1 MSAFGVIQMR
11 ENADQNNSEYGQF
24 LRISKFTALGSN
36 CSQIA
41 YIWHT
46 LVKRVHKLHTYDI
59 HSWGGFTNC
68 IHLIYTREEDSQ
80 IAYIWYTLVRRVHK
94 LHTFDIQSWGELTN
108 SIHLIYTR
116 EEDSKKRTLMRLFL
130 FVKKLVLQDRKPKQ
144 NVHHC
149 SDFKSPYSVT
159 YNPLGLNSW
168 QFR

>member
-1 MSAFGVIQMR
+1 MSAFGVIQSRCGKMR
-11 ENADQNNSEYGQF
+11 T
-24 LRISKFTALGSN
+24 RITPNTGSFYAFQSLLLWVVTA
-36 CSQIA
+36 
-41 YIWHT
+41 
-46 LVKRVHKLHTYDI
+46 HKLHTFDI
-59 HSWGGFTNC
+59 HSWRGFTNC
-68 IHLIYTREEDSQ
+68 IYLIYTREEDSE